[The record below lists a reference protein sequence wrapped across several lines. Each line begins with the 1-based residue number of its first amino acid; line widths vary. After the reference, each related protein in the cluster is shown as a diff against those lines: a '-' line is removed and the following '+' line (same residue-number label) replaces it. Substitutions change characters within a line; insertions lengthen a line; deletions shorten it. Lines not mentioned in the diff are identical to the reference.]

1 MLQHKNSRPQLAGL
15 AAILSYFHPLPC
27 LTETTY
33 FVGNTPITERA
44 PCPDCSAYDILSEKE
59 RCVENPD
66 LKEEPFWRLQEC
78 GTGRTCKIQVM
89 TLLWGLQQKSIL
101 VMIV

>member
-1 MLQHKNSRPQLAGL
+1 MLGFQYFLKPGERKLEVYFFSDAEQESMLQHKNSRPQLAGL

-59 RCVENPD
+59 LCVENPD
-66 LKEEPFWRLQEC
+66 LKEEPFWRL
-78 GTGRTCKIQVM
+78 
-89 TLLWGLQQKSIL
+89 
-101 VMIV
+101 